1 MSTPVVLQY
10 FEAMN
15 KAEASDL
22 YLTVGF
28 PPSMRTEKGVE
39 KITGSPLTIE
49 EINEIIA
56 TILTNRQRRQYEA
69 EMELNTSLDVG
80 EYGRY
85 RVNIMRQRQNPALV
99 LRRIISQ
106 IPTFNELKLPEMLGT
121 LALEKRGLI
130 MVTGQTGSGKST
142 TLASMIEHRNQ
153 RQEGHIITIEDPIE
167 YFYEHKK
174 SIISQREVGVDT
186 ESYAV
191 ALKNSLRQRPDVI
204 LVGEIRDREVMEQAL
219 TASETGHLCLSTLHT
234 SNAYQSIE
242 RTVNMFPEEYHEQ
255 IRLNMAMN
263 LKAII
268 SQRLVPTIDGSLT
281 VAIEIMLNKGLIKEL
296 IHKGEISKIRPI
308 MEQNNQFGMC
318 TFDQSFFWLYTQGKI
333 TEETALANSDQPGD
347 LKIKIQNYDLGGEE
361 AAQEGQ
367 SALNRIDT
375 SLLSVS
381 D

>member
-1 MSTPVVLQY
+1 MNSPVILSY

-15 KAEASDL
+15 NAHASDL

-28 PPSMRTEKGVE
+28 PASMRTDQGVE
-39 KITGSPLTIE
+39 KINENALTIE
-49 EINEIIA
+49 DINEIIS
-56 TILTNRQRRQYEA
+56 TILTSRQKRQFEA

-80 EYGRY
+80 SYGRY
-85 RVNIMRQRQNPALV
+85 RVNILRQRQNPALV
-99 LRRIISQ
+99 LRRIISK
-106 IPTFNELKLPEMLGT
+106 IPSFSELRLPEILGN

-130 MVTGQTGSGKST
+130 MVTGMTGSGKST

-153 RQEGHIITIEDPIE
+153 SQEGHIITIEDPIE
-167 YFYEHKK
+167 YFYDHKK

-186 ESYAV
+186 ESYAI
-191 ALKNSLRQRPDVI
+191 ALKNALRQRPDVI

-255 IRLNMAMN
+255 IRLNLSMN

-268 SQRLVPTIDGSLT
+268 SQRLIPSVDGNLT
-281 VAIEIMLNKGLIKEL
+281 VAIEVMLNKGLIKEL
-296 IHKGEISKIRPI
+296 VHKGEIGKIRTI

-333 TEETALANSDQPGD
+333 TEETALANADQPGD
-347 LKIKIQNYDLGGEE
+347 LKIKIQNFQLGSDESGSED
-361 AAQEGQ
+361 Q
-367 SALNRIDT
+367 SLLNKIDT

-381 D
+381 E